1 MLFFKFIIKDMEKL
15 NSYIREVLG
24 TDIIREPV
32 TNKEAEKLPFYIK
45 ESFRL
50 FHGNLLGQQIIL
62 AAIENEQQPTT
73 LQLDKQLEQLKN
85 VFSRKVVLI
94 IERLTAID
102 RNRLI
107 KKGIN
112 FIVPGTQL
120 YLPDL
125 LIDLRETYTK
135 RKPKKDKLLPS
146 AQFILL
152 YKILHRKEPI
162 EEWTFKQLAEKFRYT
177 QTAIGKAIENLKSF
191 DLCTTEGSKEKYI
204 RFNREIKELWRKALP
219 MLTSPVL
226 KTVYSDKLPDET
238 FLLQSNASALAE
250 YSDMSASRQA
260 YRAIEKGLFQL
271 LKKHSQWRH
280 LNEHE
285 GQYCIEVWKYNPLVL
300 ATGITHD
307 NNVDPLS
314 LYLSMKDNTDARIE
328 MAMEQIIKKYI
339 W

>member
-1 MLFFKFIIKDMEKL
+1 MEKL
-15 NSYIREVLG
+15 NSYIIEVLG
-24 TDIIREPV
+24 TDITREPV

-50 FHGNLLGQQIIL
+50 FHGKLLGQKIIL
-62 AAIENEQQPTT
+62 AAIENETQPTT
-73 LQLDKQLEQLKN
+73 LQLDKQVEQLKN
-85 VFSRKVVLI
+85 VFNKKVVLV

-125 LIDLRETYTK
+125 LIDLKETYTK
-135 RKPKKDKLLPS
+135 RKTKKDKLLPS

-152 YKILHRKEPI
+152 YKILHRQEPI
-162 EEWTFKQLAEKFRYT
+162 EEWTFKQLAEKFQYT

-204 RFNREIKELWRKALP
+204 RFNREINELWQEALP
-219 MLTSPVL
+219 LFTSPVL
-226 KTVYSDKLPDET
+226 KTVYTDKLPDDT
-238 FLLQSNASALAE
+238 FLLQCNASALPE
-250 YSDMSASRQA
+250 YSDMSASRQE
-260 YRAIEKGLFQL
+260 YRAIEKGLFQMV
-271 LKKHSQWRH
+271 KKHSQWLH

-285 GQYCIEVWKYNPLVL
+285 GQYCIEVWKYNPLIL
-300 ATGITHD
+300 AADITHD

-314 LYLSMKDNTDARIE
+314 LYLSMKDHTDTRIE
-328 MAMEQIIKKYI
+328 MAMDQIIKKYI